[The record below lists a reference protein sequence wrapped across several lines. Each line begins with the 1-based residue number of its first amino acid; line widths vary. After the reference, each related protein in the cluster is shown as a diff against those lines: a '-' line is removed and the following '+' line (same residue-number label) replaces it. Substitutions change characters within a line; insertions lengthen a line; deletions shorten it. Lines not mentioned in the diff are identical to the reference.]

1 MFKSPAAVIREH
13 LENNGIKQRFLA
25 QKINMDE
32 KILSSRL
39 KETSLLQSDEIV
51 SICLVLGLEPND
63 VLLQPENVGA

>member
-1 MFKSPAAVIREH
+1 MLKSPAAVIKEH

-39 KETSLLQSDEIV
+39 NETSIIQWDEIL
-51 SICLVLGLEPND
+51 SICMVLGLEPND

>member
-1 MFKSPAAVIREH
+1 MFKSPAAVIKEH
-13 LENNGIKQRFLA
+13 LESNGIKQRFLA